1 MLWRKGTWALAALA
15 VGLGMPVAAQQAT
28 PQAAPADPPA
38 APPADPPADPIVP
51 PPPAILADGIPPIAQ
66 SLVADTRPYLE
77 YRTAG
82 FVGWNPVDRSM
93 LVTTRFANVAQLHR
107 VASPGSA
114 RRQITFEEE
123 PIFSGSWSPDGQVL
137 LLEKDAG
144 GNEVAQIYALE
155 SGRLTL
161 LTDGR
166 SRHALGPF
174 SDDGKLV
181 AYGSNMRT
189 GVYNDIYIMDPR
201 APGSA
206 RMVLSTDSGGWAAID
221 FAPNGRDLL
230 VFNYIS
236 VTDSQ
241 LHIIN
246 VETGAI
252 RQVTRDATPV
262 AYGNLQFAPD
272 GRLWVSSD
280 KDSDVQRLG
289 LLDTE
294 TGLFTPMIDGGRWDI
309 SNFDISKDG
318 KTIAYV
324 VNEAGFSRLYL
335 YDISSG
341 GKRQV
346 TGLPAGE
353 IGSGMKFAPWGDLG
367 FTVYSNQSPGDAYSL
382 DPVTLKVTRW
392 TESETGG
399 LDPADNVQPE
409 LVEIR
414 SFDGEPIS
422 GLLYRP
428 DPKRHPGKRPLI
440 MSIHGGPEGQATAGF
455 LGRSNYLVNELGI
468 ALFYPNVRGSTGFGK
483 RFVNLDNGP
492 FRRENSVRDIGA
504 FLDRLGKYPTL
515 DAKRFGVTG
524 GSYGGYMCYAS
535 AIRYGRRFNAASC
548 IVAISDF
555 VTFLENTEEYRRDL
569 RRIEYG
575 DERIPELRAKLQEIS
590 PLTKVDQLTI
600 PLMVVTGAND
610 PRVPPSEADQIIAA
624 VRSRGGT
631 AWHLLARNEG
641 HGFRRKENADFLF
654 WATLAFWQQHLLGER
669 PGAAD

>member
-1 MLWRKGTWALAALA
+1 MAMAAMALGLAAPLSA
-15 VGLGMPVAAQQAT
+15 EDAR
-28 PQAAPADPPA
+28 PADPPVA
-38 APPADPPADPIVP
+38 
-51 PPPAILADGIPPIAQ
+51 PPPALLTDGVPPISPA
-66 SLVADTRPYLE
+66 LVADTRPYLE
-77 YRTAG
+77 YRTAS
-82 FVGWNPVDRSM
+82 FVGWHPVDHSM
-93 LVTTRFANVAQLHR
+93 LITTRFGNVAQLHR
-107 VASPGSA
+107 VATPGSV
-114 RRQITFEEE
+114 RRQISFEEE
-123 PIFSGSWSPDGQVL
+123 PIFGGTLSPDGSML

-144 GNEVAQIYALE
+144 GNEVSQIYALD

-161 LTDGR
+161 LTDGK
-166 SRHALGPF
+166 SRHALGPW
-174 SDDGKLV
+174 SDDGQLV

-189 GVYNDIYIMDPR
+189 GVYNDIYVMDPR
-201 APGSA
+201 DPGTA

-236 VTDSQ
+236 ATDSQ
-241 LHIIN
+241 LHIVN
-246 VETGAI
+246 VDSGAI
-252 RQVTRDATPV
+252 RQVTRDAAPV
-262 AYGNLQFAPD
+262 SYGSLQFAPD

-309 SNFDISKDG
+309 SSFDIAMDG

-335 YDISSG
+335 YDIATG
-341 GKRQV
+341 AKRAV
-346 TGLPAGE
+346 AGLPAGE
-353 IGSGMKFAPWGDLG
+353 IGAGLKFAPWGDLG

-382 DPVTLKVTRW
+382 DPVTLKITRW

-409 LVEIR
+409 LVEMR

-455 LGRSNYLVNELGI
+455 LGRSNYMINELGI
-468 ALFYPNVRGSTGFGK
+468 ALFFPNVRGSTGFGK
-483 RFVNLDNGP
+483 RFVALDNGP
-492 FRRENSVRDIGA
+492 FRREDSVKDIGA
-504 FLDRLGKYPTL
+504 FLDRLSKYPTL

-535 AIRYGRRFNAASC
+535 AIRYGRRFNAANC
-548 IVAISDF
+548 IVAISNF
-555 VTFLENTEEYRRDL
+555 VTFLEKTEEYRRDL

-575 DERIPELRAKLQEIS
+575 DERIPALRAKLEEIS
-590 PLTKVDQLTI
+590 PLTQVRKLKL
-600 PLMVVTGAND
+600 PLFVVTGAND
-610 PRVPPSEADQIIAA
+610 PRVPASEADQIIEA
-624 VRSRGGT
+624 VRSQGGT

-654 WATLAFWQQHLLGER
+654 WATLAFWQQHLLGDQ

>member
-1 MLWRKGTWALAALA
+1 MAVLKWKIAATAVFCALALPLTAPLA
-15 VGLGMPVAAQQAT
+15 AGESAEAE
-28 PQAAPADPPA
+28 PA
-38 APPADPPADPIVP
+38 APPPA
-51 PPPAILADGIPPIAQ
+51 AMLADGVPPI
-66 SLVADTRPYLE
+66 SLALTANTRPYLE
-77 YRTAG
+77 YRTAS
-82 FVGWNPVDRSM
+82 FAGWHPQDRSM
-93 LVTTRFANVAQLHR
+93 LIATRFANVSQLHR

-114 RRQITFEEE
+114 RLQISFEEE
-123 PIFSGSWSPDGQVL
+123 PIYGGSWAPDGSML
-137 LLEKDAG
+137 LVEKDTG
-144 GNEVAQIYALE
+144 GNEISQIYALDA
-155 SGRLTL
+155 GRMTL
-161 LTDGR
+161 LSDGT
-166 SRHALGPF
+166 SRYALGPW
-174 SDDGKLV
+174 SDDGRLV
-181 AYGSNMRT
+181 AYGSNRRS
-189 GVYNDIYIMDPR
+189 GVYNDLYVMDPR
-201 APGSA
+201 NPASA
-206 RMVLSTDSGGWAAID
+206 RMILSTDSGGWAAID

-241 LHIIN
+241 LHIVD

-280 KDSDVQRLG
+280 KDADVQRLG
-289 LLDTE
+289 LLDLA
-294 TGLFTPMIDGGRWDI
+294 TGQFTPMIDGGRWDI

-318 KTIAYV
+318 RTIAYV
-324 VNEAGFSRLYL
+324 VNEAGVSRLML
-335 YDISSG
+335 YDIASG
-341 GKRQV
+341 TRRAV
-346 TGLPAGE
+346 TGLPPGE
-353 IGSGMKFAPWGDLG
+353 IGSGMKFAPWGSLG
-367 FTVYSNQSPGDAYSL
+367 LTVYSNQSPGDAYSL
-382 DPVTLKVTRW
+382 EPDTLQITRW
-392 TESETGG
+392 TQSETGG
-399 LDPADNVQPE
+399 LDPAGNRMPE
-409 LVEIR
+409 LVEIT

-455 LGRSNYLVNELGI
+455 LGRNNYLINELGI

-483 RFVNLDNGP
+483 RFVSLDNGP
-492 FRRENSVRDIGA
+492 FRREDSVRDIGA

-548 IVAISDF
+548 IVAISNF

-575 DERIPELRAKLQEIS
+575 DERNPQLRAKLQEIS
-590 PLTKVDQLTI
+590 PLTRVDELKL
-600 PLMVVTGAND
+600 PLLVVTGAND
-610 PRVPPSEADQIIAA
+610 PRVPASEADQIIKA

-654 WATLAFWQQHLLGER
+654 WTTLAFWEQHLLEDR
-669 PGAAD
+669 AKPVN

>member
-1 MLWRKGTWALAALA
+1 MHRRIWTWALAALA
-15 VGLGMPVAAQQAT
+15 VGLAVPVAAED
-28 PQAAPADPPA
+28 AA
-38 APPADPPADPIVP
+38 PADPIVP
-51 PPPAILADGIPPIAQ
+51 PPAAMVADGVPPIAQ

-82 FVGWNPVDRSM
+82 FVGWHPVDRSM
-93 LVTTRFANVAQLHR
+93 LITTRFANVGQLHR
-107 VASPGSA
+107 VAAPGSA
-114 RRQITFEEE
+114 RRQVTFEEE
-123 PIFSGSWSPDGQVL
+123 PIFSGSWSPDGEVL

-144 GNEVAQIYALE
+144 GNEVSQIYALE

-161 LTDGR
+161 LTDGK

-189 GVYNDIYIMDPR
+189 GVYNDIYVMDPR
-201 APGSA
+201 TPGSA

-309 SNFDISKDG
+309 SSFDISKDG

-335 YDISSG
+335 YDIASG
-341 GKRQV
+341 AKRQV
-346 TGLPAGE
+346 TGLPPGE

-382 DPVTLKVTRW
+382 DPATLKVTRW

-399 LDPADNVQPE
+399 LDPATNVLPE
-409 LVEIR
+409 LVEIK

-455 LGRSNYLVNELGI
+455 LGRTNYLINELGI

-483 RFVNLDNGP
+483 RFVALDNGP
-492 FRRENSVRDIGA
+492 FRRENSVKDIGA

-548 IVAISDF
+548 IVAISNF

-575 DERIPELRAKLQEIS
+575 DERVPELRAKLEEIS
-590 PLTKVDQLTI
+590 PLTRVDQLKI

-610 PRVPPSEADQIIAA
+610 PRVPASEADQIIDA
-624 VRSRGGT
+624 VRSHGGT

-641 HGFRRKENADFLF
+641 HGFRRKENADYLF
-654 WATLAFWQQHLLGER
+654 WATLAFWQQHLLGAQ

>member
-1 MLWRKGTWALAALA
+1 MYRRGWRATLAALA
-15 VGLGMPVAAQQAT
+15 VGLAT
-28 PQAAPADPPA
+28 PAAAEEASPADPV
-38 APPADPPADPIVP
+38 IP
-51 PPPAILADGIPPIAQ
+51 PPPAILADGIPPIAR

-82 FVGWNPVDRSM
+82 FVGWHPIDRSM
-93 LVTTRFANVAQLHR
+93 LITTRFGNVAQLHR
-107 VASPGSA
+107 VAAPGSA
-114 RRQITFEEE
+114 RQQITFEEE
-123 PIFSGSWSPDGQVL
+123 PIFSGNWSPDGSVL

-144 GNEVAQIYALE
+144 GNEVSQIFSLE
-155 SGRLTL
+155 EGRLTL
-161 LTDGR
+161 LTDGK
-166 SRHALGPF
+166 SRHALGPW
-174 SDDGKLV
+174 SDDGHFV
-181 AYGSNMRT
+181 AYGSNQRT
-189 GVYNDIYIMDPR
+189 GVYNDIYVMDPR
-201 APGSA
+201 DPTSA
-206 RMVLSTDSGGWAAID
+206 RLVLSTDSGGWAAID

-236 VTDSQ
+236 TTDSQ

-262 AYGNLQFAPD
+262 AYGNLRFAPD

-289 LLDTE
+289 VLDTE
-294 TGLFTPMIDGGRWDI
+294 TGLFTPMIEGGRWDI
-309 SNFDISKDG
+309 SSFDISKDG
-318 KTIAYV
+318 KTIAYI

-335 YDISSG
+335 YDIGSG
-341 GKRQV
+341 TKRLV
-346 TGLPAGE
+346 EGLPAGE

-367 FTVYSNQSPGDAYSL
+367 FTVYSNQSAGDAFSL
-382 DPVTLKVTRW
+382 DPGTLKVTRW
-392 TESETGG
+392 TQSETGG
-399 LDPADNVQPE
+399 LDPANNVQPE
-409 LVEIR
+409 LVEIK
-414 SFDGEPIS
+414 SFDGEPVS

-455 LGRSNYLVNELGI
+455 LGRNNYLINELGI

-483 RFVNLDNGP
+483 RFVSLDNGP

-535 AIRYGRRFNAASC
+535 AIRYGRRFNAANC
-548 IVAISDF
+548 IVAISNF

-569 RRIEYG
+569 RRVEYG
-575 DERIPELRAKLQEIS
+575 DERIPELRAKLEEIS
-590 PLTKVDQLTI
+590 PLTRVDQLKL

-610 PRVPPSEADQIIAA
+610 PRVPASEADQIIKA
-624 VRSRGGT
+624 VRARGGT

-654 WATLAFWQQHLLGER
+654 WATLAFWQQHLLGTE

>member
-1 MLWRKGTWALAALA
+1 MKNRPGRRLAASA
-15 VGLGMPVAAQQAT
+15 VGALLALGISWSAHAEDARVDDPVV
-28 PQAAPADPPA
+28 PPPA
-38 APPADPPADPIVP
+38 AM
-51 PPPAILADGIPPIAQ
+51 LADGVPPIRQ

-77 YRTAG
+77 YRTAS
-82 FVGWNPVDRSM
+82 FAGWHPVDRSM
-93 LVTTRFANVAQLHR
+93 LITTRFGNVSQLHR
-107 VASPGSA
+107 VATPGAA
-114 RRQITFEEE
+114 RKQISFEEE
-123 PIFSGSWSPDGQVL
+123 PIFNGSWSPDGSML

-144 GNEVAQIYALE
+144 GNEVAQIYALD

-161 LTDGR
+161 LTDGK
-166 SRHALGPF
+166 SRNALGPW
-174 SDDGKLV
+174 SDDGRLV
-181 AYGSNMRT
+181 AYGSNLRS

-201 APGSA
+201 DPKTA
-206 RMVLSTDSGGWAAID
+206 RMLLSTESGGWAAID

-241 LHIIN
+241 LHLVD

-289 LLDTE
+289 LLDIE
-294 TGLFTPMIDGGRWDI
+294 TGLFAPMIDGGRWDI
-309 SNFDISKDG
+309 SSFDIARDG
-318 KTIAYV
+318 RTIAYI

-335 YDISSG
+335 YDIASG
-341 GKRQV
+341 AKRQV

-353 IGSGMKFAPWGDLG
+353 IGTNMKFAPWGTLG
-367 FTVYSNQSPGDAYSL
+367 FTVYSNQAPGDAYSL
-382 DPVTLKVTRW
+382 DPATLAVTRW

-399 LDPADNVQPE
+399 LDPLVNVQPE
-409 LVEIR
+409 LVEIK
-414 SFDGEPIS
+414 SFDGEPVS

-428 DPKRHPGKRPLI
+428 DSARHPGKRPMI

-483 RFVNLDNGP
+483 RFVSLDNGP
-492 FRRENSVRDIGA
+492 FRREDSVKDVGA
-504 FLDRLGKYPTL
+504 LLDRLAKNPSL
-515 DAKRFGVTG
+515 DARRFGVTG

-535 AIRYGRRFNAASC
+535 AIRYARRFNAATC
-548 IVAISDF
+548 VVAISNF

-575 DERIPELRAKLQEIS
+575 DERIPQLRTKLEEIS
-590 PLTKVDQLTI
+590 PLTQVDRLKM
-600 PLMVVTGAND
+600 PLLVVTGAND
-610 PRVPPSEADQIIAA
+610 PRVPASEADQIIDA

-641 HGFRRKENADFLF
+641 HGFRRKENADYLF
-654 WATLAFWQQHLLGER
+654 WTTLAFWQQHLLGR
-669 PGAAD
+669 DAGAAD

>member
-1 MLWRKGTWALAALA
+1 MEWRGWNAALAAMALGCAMPALA
-15 VGLGMPVAAQQAT
+15 Q
-28 PQAAPADPPA
+28 D
-38 APPADPPADPIVP
+38 APPDDPVIAPPLAMSADQ
-51 PPPAILADGIPPIAQ
+51 IPPIRQ

-82 FVGWNPVDRSM
+82 FVGWNPADRSM
-93 LVTTRFANVAQLHR
+93 LITTRFGNVAQLHR
-107 VASPGSA
+107 VSAPGSA
-114 RRQITFEEE
+114 RQQITFEEE
-123 PIFSGSWSPDGQVL
+123 PIFSGTWSPDGRIL

-144 GNEVAQIYALE
+144 GNEVAQIYALDD
-155 SGRLTL
+155 GKLTL
-161 LTDGR
+161 LTDGK
-166 SRHALGPF
+166 SRHVLGPW
-174 SDDGKLV
+174 SGDGHFV
-181 AYGSNMRT
+181 AYGSNQRT
-189 GVYNDIYIMDPR
+189 GVYNDIHVMDPR
-201 APGSA
+201 SPASA

-236 VTDSQ
+236 TTDSQ

-252 RQVTRDATPV
+252 RQVTRDANPV
-262 AYGNLQFAPD
+262 AYGNLRFAPD

-289 LLDTE
+289 VLDIE

-309 SNFDISKDG
+309 SSFDISSDG

-324 VNEAGFSRLYL
+324 VNEAGFSKLYL
-335 YDISSG
+335 YDIATSA
-341 GKRQV
+341 RRAV
-346 TGLPAGE
+346 PGLPPGE
-353 IGSGMKFAPWGDLG
+353 IGARMKFAPWGDLG
-367 FTVYSNQSPGDAYSL
+367 FTVYSNQSAGDAFSL
-382 DPVTLKVTRW
+382 DPATLKVTRW

-399 LDPADNVQPE
+399 LDPAQNVQPE
-409 LVEIR
+409 LVEIG

-455 LGRSNYLVNELGI
+455 LGRNNYLINELGI

-483 RFVNLDNGP
+483 RFVALDNGP
-492 FRRENSVRDIGA
+492 FRREDSVKDVGA
-504 FLDRLGKYPTL
+504 FLDRLGRYPTL
-515 DAKRFGVTG
+515 DARRFGVTG

-535 AIRYGRRFNAASC
+535 AIRYGRRFKAANC
-548 IVAISDF
+548 IVAISNF
-555 VTFLENTEEYRRDL
+555 VTFLENTEDYRRDL

-575 DERIPELRAKLQEIS
+575 DERIPALRAKLEEIS
-590 PLTKVDQLTI
+590 PLTQVNRLKL
-600 PLMVVTGAND
+600 PLFVVTGAND
-610 PRVPPSEADQIIAA
+610 PRVPASEADQIIEA
-624 VRSRGGT
+624 VRSQGGT

-654 WATLAFWQQHLLGER
+654 WATLAFWQQHLLGDQ

>member
-1 MLWRKGTWALAALA
+1 MQSRGWKVALAALA
-15 VGLGMPVAAQQAT
+15 VGLC
-28 PQAAPADPPA
+28 APAQAQDARTASPA
-38 APPADPPADPIVP
+38 VP
-51 PPPAILADGIPPIAQ
+51 PPPAMLADGVPPIPQ

-82 FVGWNPVDRSM
+82 FVGWHPVNRSM
-93 LVTTRFANVAQLHR
+93 LITTRFGNVAQLHS
-107 VASPGSA
+107 VAAPGTA

-123 PIFSGSWSPDGQVL
+123 PIFNGSWAPDGSTL

-144 GNEVAQIYALE
+144 GNEVAQIYALD

-161 LTDGR
+161 LTDGK
-166 SRHALGPF
+166 SRHALGPW
-174 SDDGKLV
+174 SDDGRLV
-181 AYGSNMRT
+181 AYGSNKRT
-189 GVYNDIYIMDPR
+189 GVYNDIYVTDPR
-201 APGSA
+201 KPETA
-206 RMVLSTDSGGWAAID
+206 RLLLSTDSGGWAAID

-241 LHIIN
+241 LHI
-246 VETGAI
+246 VDVDTGAI

-262 AYGNLQFAPD
+262 AYGNLQFAAD

-289 LLDTE
+289 ILDTE

-309 SNFDISKDG
+309 SSFDIARDG

-335 YDISSG
+335 YDIATG
-341 GKRQV
+341 TKRQV

-382 DPVTLKVTRW
+382 DPATLKVTRW

-399 LDPADNVQPE
+399 LDPALNVPPE

-428 DPKRHPGKRPLI
+428 DPRRHPGKRPLI

-455 LGRSNYLVNELGI
+455 LGRNNYLVNELGI

-483 RFVNLDNGP
+483 RFVSLDNGP
-492 FRRENSVRDIGA
+492 FRREDSVKDIGA

-535 AIRYGRRFNAASC
+535 AIRYGRRFNAATC
-548 IVAISDF
+548 IVAISNF
-555 VTFLENTEEYRRDL
+555 VTFLEKTEEYRRDL

-575 DERIPELRAKLQEIS
+575 DERIPAFREKLEAIS
-590 PLTKVDQLTI
+590 PLTQVDRLKL
-600 PLMVVTGAND
+600 PLLVVTGAND
-610 PRVPPSEADQIIAA
+610 PRVPASEADQIIEA
-624 VRSRGGT
+624 VRSRGGS

-654 WATLAFWQQHLLGER
+654 WTTLAFWQQHLLGEA

>member
-1 MLWRKGTWALAALA
+1 MKAWYRIGSARSLCAALA
-15 VGLGMPVAAQQAT
+15 LGAAT
-28 PQAAPADPPA
+28 PVLAQAEAPAEPEAPAQPAVPPPA
-38 APPADPPADPIVP
+38 AM
-51 PPPAILADGIPPIAQ
+51 LADGVPPIPL

-77 YRTAG
+77 YRTAS
-82 FVGWNPVDRSM
+82 FAGWHPQDRSM
-93 LVTTRFANVAQLHR
+93 LIATRFANVPQLHR
-107 VASPGSA
+107 VAAPGAA
-114 RRQITFEEE
+114 RRQISFEEE
-123 PIFSGSWSPDGQVL
+123 PIYNGSWSPDGSML
-137 LLEKDAG
+137 LVEKDAG
-144 GNEVAQIYALE
+144 GNEVSQIYTLD
-155 SGRLTL
+155 SGKLTL
-161 LTDGR
+161 LTDGK
-166 SRHALGPF
+166 SRHTLGPW
-174 SDDGKLV
+174 SDNGQLV
-181 AYGSNMRT
+181 AYGSNMRS

-201 APGSA
+201 DPNSA
-206 RMVLSTDSGGWAAID
+206 RLVLSTDSGGWAAID

-246 VETGAI
+246 IDTGAI

-262 AYGNLQFAPD
+262 AYGNLQFAPN
-272 GRLWVSSD
+272 GQLWVSSD

-289 LLDTE
+289 LLDVE

-309 SNFDISKDG
+309 SSFDISKDG

-335 YDISSG
+335 YDIASKA
-341 GKRQV
+341 KRIV

-353 IGSGMKFAPWGDLG
+353 IGGRMKFSPWGMLG
-367 FTVYSNQSPGDAYSL
+367 FTVFSNQSPGDAYSL
-382 DPVTLKVTRW
+382 DPATLQVTRW

-399 LDPADNVQPE
+399 LDPLANVEPE
-409 LVEIR
+409 LVEIK

-428 DPKRHPGKRPLI
+428 DPKRHPGKRPMI
-440 MSIHGGPEGQATAGF
+440 MSIHGGPEGQASAGF

-468 ALFYPNVRGSTGFGK
+468 ALFFPNVRGSTGFGK

-492 FRRENSVRDIGA
+492 FRREDSVKDIGA
-504 FLDRLGKYPTL
+504 FLDRLGRYSTL

-548 IVAISDF
+548 IVAISNF

-569 RRIEYG
+569 RRVEYG
-575 DERIPELRAKLQEIS
+575 DERNPAQRAKLQEIS
-590 PLTKVDQLTI
+590 PLTRVDQLKM

-610 PRVPPSEADQIIAA
+610 PRVPASEADQIIDA
-624 VRSRGGT
+624 VRARGGT

-654 WATLAFWQQHLLGER
+654 WATLAFWQQHLLGTR
-669 PGAAD
+669 DTAAD

>member
-1 MLWRKGTWALAALA
+1 MEWRRWNAALAAMALGWSVPGLA
-15 VGLGMPVAAQQAT
+15 QEAQPGAAV
-28 PQAAPADPPA
+28 
-38 APPADPPADPIVP
+38 VP
-51 PPPAILADGIPPIAQ
+51 PPPAMLADGVPPIPHA
-66 SLVADTRPYLE
+66 LVADTRPYLE

-82 FVGWNPVDRSM
+82 FVGWNPVDRAM
-93 LVTTRFANVAQLHR
+93 LITTRFGNVAQLHR
-107 VASPGSA
+107 VAAPGSA
-114 RRQITFEEE
+114 RQQITFEEE
-123 PIFSGSWSPDGQVL
+123 PIFSGTWSPDGTIL

-144 GNEVAQIYALE
+144 GNEVAQIYALD
-155 SGRLTL
+155 SGRLTM
-161 LTDGR
+161 LTDGK
-166 SRHALGPF
+166 SRHALGPW
-174 SDDGKLV
+174 SDDGHFV
-181 AYGSNMRT
+181 AYGSNQRT

-201 APGSA
+201 DPKSA
-206 RMVLSTDSGGWAAID
+206 QLVLSTDSGGWAAID

-236 VTDSQ
+236 ATDSQ

-246 VETGAI
+246 VETKAI

-289 LLDTE
+289 VLDID

-309 SNFDISKDG
+309 SSFDIARDG

-335 YDISSG
+335 YDIATG
-341 GKRQV
+341 AKRAV
-346 TGLPAGE
+346 PGLPAGE
-353 IGSGMKFAPWGDLG
+353 IGSGLKFAPWGELG
-367 FTVYSNQSPGDAYSL
+367 FTVYSNQSAGDAFSL
-382 DPVTLKVTRW
+382 DIATLKVTRW

-409 LVEIR
+409 LVEIK

-428 DPKRHPGKRPLI
+428 DPRRHPGKRPLI

-455 LGRSNYLVNELGI
+455 LGRNNYLINELGI

-483 RFVNLDNGP
+483 RFVALDNGP
-492 FRRENSVRDIGA
+492 FRREDSVKDIGA
-504 FLDRLGKYPTL
+504 FLDRLSKYPTL

-535 AIRYGRRFNAASC
+535 AIRYGRRFNAANC
-548 IVAISDF
+548 IVAISNF
-555 VTFLENTEEYRRDL
+555 VTFLEKTEEYRRDL
-569 RRIEYG
+569 RRVEYG
-575 DERIPELRAKLQEIS
+575 DERNPTLRAKLEEIS
-590 PLTKVDQLTI
+590 PLTQVDRLKL
-600 PLMVVTGAND
+600 PLLVVTGAND
-610 PRVPPSEADQIIAA
+610 PRVPASEADQIIDA

-654 WATLAFWQQHLLGER
+654 WTTLAFWQKHLLGTQ

>member
-1 MLWRKGTWALAALA
+1 MEWRRWNAALAAWALGCAMPALA
-15 VGLGMPVAAQQAT
+15 ED
-28 PQAAPADPPA
+28 APSQDLIIPPPA
-38 APPADPPADPIVP
+38 AVMADQ
-51 PPPAILADGIPPIAQ
+51 IPPIRQ

-77 YRTAG
+77 YRTAS
-82 FVGWNPVDRSM
+82 FVGWNPADRSM
-93 LVTTRFANVAQLHR
+93 LITTRFGNVAQLHR
-107 VASPGSA
+107 VTSPGSA
-114 RRQITFEEE
+114 RSQITFEEE
-123 PIFSGSWSPDGQVL
+123 PIFSGTWSPDGKML

-144 GNEVAQIYALE
+144 GNEVSQIYALDD
-155 SGRLTL
+155 GRLTL
-161 LTDGR
+161 LSDGK
-166 SRHALGPF
+166 SRHVLGPWS
-174 SDDGKLV
+174 SDGHFV
-181 AYGSNMRT
+181 AYGSNQRT
-189 GVYNDIYIMDPR
+189 GVYNDIYVMDPR
-201 APGSA
+201 DPESA
-206 RMVLSTDSGGWAAID
+206 RMLLSTDSGGWAAID

-236 VTDSQ
+236 STDSQ
-241 LHIIN
+241 LHVIN

-252 RQVTRDATPV
+252 RQVTRDAQPV
-262 AYGNLQFAPD
+262 AYGNLRFAPD

-289 LLDTE
+289 VLDIE

-309 SNFDISKDG
+309 SSFDISSDG

-341 GKRQV
+341 AKRAV
-346 TGLPAGE
+346 PGLSPGE
-353 IGSGMKFAPWGDLG
+353 IGARLKFAPWGELG
-367 FTVYSNQSPGDAYSL
+367 FTVYSNQSAGDAFSL
-382 DPVTLKVTRW
+382 DPATLAVTRW

-399 LDPADNVQPE
+399 LDPARNVQPE
-409 LVEIR
+409 LVEIK

-455 LGRSNYLVNELGI
+455 LGRTNYLINELGI
-468 ALFYPNVRGSTGFGK
+468 AMFYPNVRGSTGFGK
-483 RFVNLDNGP
+483 RFVALDNGP
-492 FRRENSVRDIGA
+492 FRREDSVKDIGA

-515 DAKRFGVTG
+515 DPQRFGVTG

-535 AIRYGRRFNAASC
+535 AIRYGRRFNAANC
-548 IVAISDF
+548 IVAISNF
-555 VTFLENTEEYRRDL
+555 VTFLEKTEEYRRDL
-569 RRIEYG
+569 RRLEYG
-575 DERIPELRAKLQEIS
+575 DERVPVFRVKLEEIS
-590 PLTKVDQLTI
+590 PLTQVKRLKL
-600 PLMVVTGAND
+600 PLFVVTGAND
-610 PRVPPSEADQIIAA
+610 PRVPASEADQIIEA
-624 VRSRGGT
+624 VRSQGGT

-654 WATLAFWQQHLLGER
+654 WATLAFWQQHLLGDP